1 MKSKKDPHPMRPRVS
16 DTKKPKRHPR
26 APGPKKPKR
35 RPRHRRKNPL
45 SAAELDFIGFAMVLD
60 AVDNMGAMATI
71 MNLKE
76 QLGVRRGVL
85 AFLCNALS
93 EGATI
98 FTAERTPSP
107 EHKSCQCGGM
117 CPCHVIP
124 ILGGLTCPPT
134 CPNFGNHFD
143 GCHRC
148 DCPKAEVTKC

>member
-1 MKSKKDPHPMRPRVS
+1 MRPKKDPHPMRPRVP
-16 DTKKPKRHPR
+16 DTKNPKRH
-26 APGPKKPKR
+26 
-35 RPRHRRKNPL
+35 PRHRRKNPL
-45 SAAELDFIGFAMVLD
+45 SIAALQDMALDSC
-60 AVDNMGAMATI
+60 DNLCAMATI

-124 ILGGLTCPPT
+124 ILGGLACPRT

-148 DCPKAEVTKC
+148 ECPKVEVTKC